1 MHAYMHLQK
10 IQCTVLGWGWGGLN
24 SVTLNQFSTP
34 FDWRWFRQISIFDL
48 ARSGPQSSPLTAGL
62 FSLFHVSLQYCFIP
76 PSPEGMWQAEVGP
89 CRTVLGVSLPSNPTP
104 TYCWIHLQES
114 TLTISAQ
121 LSAVSRVKS
130 WLHGL
135 AFRPS
140 KALTLAEV
148 TSCPPNTSLSF
159 LPYNWNTGWQQS
171 RLENCIFQLL
181 LHIRWPCHYV
191 LANVR
196 QVEIAG

>member
-1 MHAYMHLQK
+1 MYLHAYMHLQK

-89 CRTVLGVSLPSNPTP
+89 CRTVLGGLTAFESNPHILLNSSSRINSDHISPALCCFQGQVLTS
-104 TYCWIHLQES
+104 WSGLQ
-114 TLTISAQ
+114 TL
-121 LSAVSRVKS
+121 KS
-130 WLHGL
+130 SDLG
-135 AFRPS
+135 R
-140 KALTLAEV
+140 
-148 TSCPPNTSLSF
+148 
-159 LPYNWNTGWQQS
+159 GD
-171 RLENCIFQLL
+171 
-181 LHIRWPCHYV
+181 
-191 LANVR
+191 
-196 QVEIAG
+196 